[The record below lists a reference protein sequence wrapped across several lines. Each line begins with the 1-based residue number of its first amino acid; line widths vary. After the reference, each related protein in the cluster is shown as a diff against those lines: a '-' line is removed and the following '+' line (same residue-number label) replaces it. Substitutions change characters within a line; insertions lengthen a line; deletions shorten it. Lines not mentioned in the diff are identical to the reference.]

1 MNTQT
6 WEQFLPWH
14 QYCSWYW
21 FTTEQR
27 RLLELAQQEQ
37 TARQR

>member
-6 WEQFLPWH
+6 WEQFLSWH

-21 FTTEQR
+21 FITEQR
-27 RLLELAQQEQ
+27 QLLELAQQHQ
-37 TARQR
+37 KTRQR